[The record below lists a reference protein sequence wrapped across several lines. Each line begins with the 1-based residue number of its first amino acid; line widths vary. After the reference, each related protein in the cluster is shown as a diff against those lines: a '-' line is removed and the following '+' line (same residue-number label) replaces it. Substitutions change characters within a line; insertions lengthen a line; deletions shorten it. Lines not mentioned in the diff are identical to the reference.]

1 MSDKDQDLKEK
12 HTGLGSSL
20 LLQRTTPQPPPENP
34 IPSQTSER
42 PEHFEI
48 NPEPVR
54 QVEIKKP
61 QELRDRCTLYL
72 DRDVNTQLDLVSRI
86 ERKQRSEVV
95 TEILRE
101 NMPKYRVDRE

>member
-1 MSDKDQDLKEK
+1 MNDKDQELKEK

-20 LLQRTTPQPPPENP
+20 LLQRTVTEPLENP

-42 PEHFEI
+42 PEHFEVDPGSDRQ
-48 NPEPVR
+48 PEI
-54 QVEIKKP
+54 EKP

-72 DRDVNTQLDLVSRI
+72 DRDVNTQLDLVARI

-95 TEILRE
+95 TEILRA

>member
-1 MSDKDQDLKEK
+1 MNDK
-12 HTGLGSSL
+12 HTGLGESL
-20 LLQRTTPQPPPENP
+20 LLQRTAPQPPIDPP

-48 NPEPVR
+48 HPEPVQ

-61 QELRDRCTLYL
+61 QELRDRCTVYL
-72 DRDVNTQLDLVSRI
+72 DRDVNMQLDLVARI

-95 TEILRE
+95 TEILRA